1 MTLIIIF
8 TIQLVLGRDA
18 KYQITGYKLI
28 YFLSLVGMNTDPDPI
43 SARFKPNYISGIGRP
58 RKALSFFDVYS
69 EMEFEDIDG
78 IIFLSVQDL
87 LKYYQDQTGREGDDL
102 NGYQLVVFFMQKN
115 PDALYFVDEVPLLP
129 TGMSNFE
136 LIRI

>member
-1 MTLIIIF
+1 
-8 TIQLVLGRDA
+8 
-18 KYQITGYKLI
+18 
-28 YFLSLVGMNTDPDPI
+28 MNTDPEYSLYYGMNYGI
-43 SARFKPNYISGIGRP
+43 KSASGRGRP
-58 RKALSFFDVYS
+58 RKALSFFDVFS

-102 NGYQLVVFFMQKN
+102 NGYQLVIFFMQKN